1 MILKKILMGIKKC
14 LKALAPKGPLLD
26 LKKVKFDRFIPY
38 DVVIETKVLK
48 QQEDAKMITTLDGKN
63 YTIGI
68 VVGFEKMEEGKE
80 PTLIKVAYFN
90 NNRTDSPVIRT
101 HHADN
106 LTLLQSPLD
115 QMQVLAA
122 LYSMQPGAVPSPV
135 LPKKTK
141 ETVH

>member
-1 MILKKILMGIKKC
+1 MMFKKILMGIREC
-14 LKALAPKGPLLD
+14 LKALVPEDHSLD

-48 QQEDAKMITTLDGKN
+48 QQEATRTVTASEGKS

-68 VVGFEKMEEGKE
+68 VVGFEKMEEEKE

-90 NNRTDSPVIRT
+90 NDRTDSPVIKV

-122 LYSMQPGAVPSPV
+122 LYSMQPDAVSSPA